1 MDIRFRLLGPVQVRI
16 DGRGIPLGG
25 PRQRTVL
32 AALLLNAGQAVPVAR
47 LLELCWSDPPKSAQ
61 ANLRTYLARLRQ
73 ILQVPGEAEP
83 RLLTTEHGYA
93 LRVGP
98 GELDL
103 ADFVEQLTQGS
114 AATDPAT
121 ACGHLSTALRLW
133 RGDPLDGVAPTV
145 ALEAEIAQLVEQ
157 RDRAHQRWLRCRLEQ
172 GRHAEVLPEL
182 RALALEHPL
191 REDVVV
197 LLMRALYRCGR
208 RSDAL
213 EVFRATRR
221 RLVDEL
227 GVEPDAELQRLYREV
242 LAATAEPQAP
252 AAPVAVAPSVSTATA
267 TATAAEVPSVPG
279 PAAFAAD
286 QVASRAAGA
295 PAGAGSSTYAIGRP
309 EDPEP
314 VGARRQ
320 LPPDIYDFT
329 GRQDELERLHQIL
342 KQPSEHAPVV
352 CVLHGMGG
360 VGKTRLAIH
369 AAHRRVRCGHYAD
382 GQLYADLRGVNA
394 HQPPATP
401 AEVLEWFLHQMG
413 IPEERIP
420 LSLPARSA
428 LFRDRL
434 AGQRALLV
442 LDNAASEDQ
451 LLPLLP
457 SGPGCTVLV
466 TSRRN
471 LSLEGAVSLPV
482 DVFTEADALEFLAAN
497 IGRERAAAEPEG
509 ARELLRICGGLPIAV
524 ALAAHRI
531 RARPAWRITDL
542 LHRLRHPSRT
552 LDELAAGTRS
562 VRAVIRLSYQAL
574 SVEQQRMFQV
584 LGTQSGA
591 DATAA
596 AAAAASGL
604 PTETAEELLES
615 LLDEHVLFQTTPG
628 RYRMHPLI
636 HAYARR
642 LADA

>member
-32 AALLLNAGQAVPVAR
+32 AALLLNAGQAVPVTR

-73 ILQVPGEAEP
+73 ILQLPGEAEP

-103 ADFVEQLTQGS
+103 ADFVEQLTRGS

-221 RLVDEL
+221 RLVEEL

-242 LAATAEPQAP
+242 LDATADPQAPVTP
-252 AAPVAVAPSVSTATA
+252 AAPVAVAPSGSAV
-267 TATAAEVPSVPG
+267 TAADVPSAPG
-279 PAAFAAD
+279 PAD
-286 QVASRAAGA
+286 RAAPGTA
-295 PAGAGSSTYAIGRP
+295 RASAGAGASAYAVGRP

-382 GQLYADLRGVNA
+382 GQLYADLRGLNA
-394 HQPPATP
+394 HQPPAAP

-509 ARELLRICGGLPIAV
+509 ARELLRICAGLPIAV

-542 LHRLRHPSRT
+542 LHRLRHPSRM

-562 VRAVIRLSYQAL
+562 VRAVIGLSYQAL
-574 SVEQQRMFQV
+574 NVEQQRMFQV
-584 LGTQSGA
+584 LGTQPGA

-604 PTETAEELLES
+604 PTQTAEELLES